1 MIRLG
6 GAASA
11 PYIEVFRGLQE
22 HFGRQGIDLDWVL
35 YSDYDALVDAFVNKE
50 IDLAW
55 NGPLAYVKIK
65 RRLNDPCKVVAMRD
79 IDVNYTTHFV
89 TLPDS
94 GITTVE
100 DLMGKRFAFGS
111 RGSIEAGVLAYHFLK
126 ESGIDPEH
134 DFSSF
139 TFNEDRNPGE
149 LSGDSRKFISDE
161 HDVIE
166 RVRSGEYDAG
176 AVCQRNL
183 ERLEDEGT
191 IPKGSVRIFWSSP
204 GYSHCCFTAQ
214 GDMDRELARKITEA
228 FVSVDYGEAVG
239 KAVLDGEGCGAFVP
253 GTTRGWEALEKIA
266 QEEGLV

>member
-1 MIRLG
+1 MVRLG

-11 PYIEVFRGLQE
+11 PYIEVFRGLQDY
-22 HFGRQGIDLDWVL
+22 FKRQNIDLDWVL

-65 RRLNDPCKVVAMRD
+65 RRLTTPCKVVAMRD

-89 TLPDS
+89 THPDS
-94 GITTVE
+94 DIFTME

-111 RGSIEAGVLAYHFLK
+111 RGSIEAAVLAYHFLR
-126 ESGIDPEH
+126 ESGVDPKR
-134 DFSSF
+134 DFSQF
-139 TFNEDRNPGE
+139 TFNEERNPGE
-149 LSGDSRKFISDE
+149 SSGDIRNFISDE

-166 RVRSGEYDAG
+166 RVMSGEYDAG
-176 AVCQRNL
+176 AVCQRSL
-183 ERLEDEGT
+183 VRLEDRGA

-214 GDMDRELARKITEA
+214 SDMEDELAIKITEA
-228 FVSVDYGEAVG
+228 FVSVDYSEAIG

-253 GTTRGWEALEKIA
+253 GTTKGWEALEKIA
-266 QEEGLV
+266 LEEGLL